1 MPGSAVQGVSLTMAI
16 KKTATGWMVD
26 IRPTGAHGKR
36 YRKTFKTKAEGL
48 RWEAWMKHQHTQQPD
63 WQPPKQDN
71 RRLYE
76 LIQEW
81 HQLHGK
87 HLKDGGRRKSILE
100 NICYAMG
107 NPVAADI
114 KGVDFTTY
122 RASRTDEVTDNTLN
136 HELAYLR
143 AVFNELIRQ
152 EHWQRENP
160 LKNVRPLKTD
170 ERELTWL
177 SRDEINLL
185 MKHLSERRNTDTIK
199 VAKVCLATGA
209 RWSEAEGLTASQV
222 RNNQITYNKTKSG
235 KSRTVPIAETLYR
248 EIKTRETGR
257 LFGNCYQ
264 SFTNALEESGI
275 ELPKGQRTHVLR
287 HTFASHFMMNGGNL
301 LTLQKVLGHAS
312 IQMTMR
318 YAHLAPEHL
327 NQVLTCNPV
336 NFEDSG
342 NQP

>member
-1 MPGSAVQGVSLTMAI
+1 MAI
-16 KKTATGWMVD
+16 KKVATGWQVD
-26 IRPTGAHGKR
+26 IRPTGAKGKR

-48 RWEAWMKHQHTQQPD
+48 RWEAWMKHQCTLQPD
-63 WQPPKQDN
+63 WQPPKQDH

-76 LIQEW
+76 LIQDW
-81 HQLHGK
+81 YRLHGQ
-87 HLKDGGRRKSILE
+87 HLKDGARRKSILE
-100 NICYAMG
+100 NICAMMG
-107 NPVAADI
+107 NPVAAEI
-114 KGVDFTTY
+114 RGVDFTTY
-122 RASRTDEVTDNTLN
+122 RSGRSGTVTANTLN

-143 AVFNELIRQ
+143 AVFNELIRLD
-152 EHWQRENP
+152 HWDKENP

-177 SRDEINLL
+177 SKDEIRLL
-185 MKHLSERRNTDTIK
+185 LDHLSSRRNPDAIK
-199 VAKVCLATGA
+199 VTKVCLATGA
-209 RWSEAEGLTASQV
+209 RWSEAEGLTAAQV
-222 RNNQITYNKTKSG
+222 RNNQITYHRTKSG
-235 KSRTVPIAETLYR
+235 KSRTVPIAEALFQ
-248 EIKTRETGR
+248 EIRTKEKGR

-264 SFTNALEESGI
+264 SFTNALEDSGI

-327 NQVLTCNPV
+327 NEILCRNPIS
-336 NFEDSG
+336 NS
-342 NQP
+342 